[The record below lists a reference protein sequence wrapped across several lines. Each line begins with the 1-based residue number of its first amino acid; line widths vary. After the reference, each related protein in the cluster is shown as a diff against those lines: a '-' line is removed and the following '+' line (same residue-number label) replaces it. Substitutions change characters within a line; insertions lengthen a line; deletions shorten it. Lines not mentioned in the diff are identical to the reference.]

1 MQAVIL
7 LQVILRTTR
16 LWMQL
21 LDNVTEKKLGL
32 LGGLEDPY
40 LHSERIISED
50 WQNWPAVEY
59 PDVYNFL
66 IQTPSLYTG
75 ESLKAY
81 KSLDA
86 YNHAVHQW
94 MD

>member
-21 LDNVTEKKLGL
+21 LDNVTVGL

-40 LHSERIISED
+40 LHSERIISEG
-50 WQNWPAVEY
+50 WQNWPEVEY

-66 IQTPSLYTG
+66 IQTPSLYTAQG
-75 ESLKAY
+75 LQ
-81 KSLDA
+81 KSRCI
-86 YNHAVHQW
+86 QPG